1 METNYEMKQK
11 GLKERGVLTHE
22 DLHELNVLGKRIA
35 LGLSCEANTIA
46 NPNSPFDEGAPEEY
60 FTEGFPCRTNREAA
74 VNAMIEYLQ
83 INGYEV
89 K

>member
-1 METNYEMKQK
+1 MTRDYEMKQK
-11 GLKERGVLTHE
+11 GLKERGCLTHD

-46 NPNSPFDEGAPEEY
+46 NPNSPFDEGAPEAY
-60 FTEGFPCRTNREAA
+60 FTEGFPCWTNRRDAIG
-74 VNAMIEYLQ
+74 AMIEYLQ

>member
-1 METNYEMKQK
+1 MKTDYEIEQQR
-11 GLKERGVLTHE
+11 LKERGILTHH
-22 DLHELNVLGKRIA
+22 DLHAMNVLGKRIA

-46 NPNSPFDEGAPEEY
+46 NPNRSLDDGAPEEY
-60 FTEGFPCRTNREAA
+60 YTERFPCRTNREDA